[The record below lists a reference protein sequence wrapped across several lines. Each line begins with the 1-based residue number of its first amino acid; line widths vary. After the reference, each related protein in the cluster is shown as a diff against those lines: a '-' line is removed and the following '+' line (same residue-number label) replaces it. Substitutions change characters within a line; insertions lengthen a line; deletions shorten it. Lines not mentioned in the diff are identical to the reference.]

1 MKAGRR
7 AATLFTG
14 HAMRKSPAAP
24 KPVFHTPTQMNWTD
38 EKLAALS
45 SDQLVTLLRNLH
57 VQRSSGRVLDET
69 ADDLTKRIYA
79 RLPTRVV
86 NLMIKQA
93 KAAQAATSGASE

>member
-1 MKAGRR
+1 
-7 AATLFTG
+7 
-14 HAMRKSPAAP
+14 MRKNPAAP

-38 EKLAALS
+38 DKLAALS

-69 ADDLTKRIYA
+69 ADELTKRIYA

-93 KAAQAATSGASE
+93 KAPAAPASSTTPG